1 MSLVFAGRR
10 KKEPMRG
17 GADITFNDALWF
29 FLAVAA
35 WIDFTHD
42 FNEHRAAINVG
53 TLNDD
58 PYGPVPG
65 NKIKRIAELLASIRE
80 GGSKTAY
87 NVFKDMFMNLVVGPR
102 QIGEAVAAFR
112 VQNRMQAGQLIK
124 EEDVLTLANIPYA
137 SIITTIPRN
146 SLDAPKPPTEPKTWW
161 DDKVFPLNNPQGG
174 DTWRFGRE
182 GAESTYR
189 LRTMVTKD
197 SSVRPGDPQKHLTR
211 VLSTLME
218 TEVIVIMFDAAGCEL
233 NFGDAWKGGWVPE
246 KVYHI
251 FIVNNKEN
259 IADPAT
265 KPTYRNVTKALGVDR
280 SNTNVCIYFLEEA
293 EWGHVAS
300 YPAYFNGMSD
310 QNGVFFSNFNER
322 TVRAGTP
329 ETPYVR
335 AELYPPDGGAPV
347 VINNVKDDS
356 EVAAATK
363 RALTLLLQGN
373 PDAALTAFLEKR
385 GGDWKQAISLL
396 DKTRKYRVVHVQ
408 GTASRL
414 AFRGRA
420 LDVIKSEA
428 DKATKIDTIT
438 LADIEGELKGS
449 SVLLTLDRVLL
460 AIAVFL
466 KLNVGFTTN
475 RGELKWL
482 IYLQN
487 MDLAKY
493 DDAIT
498 LLAQAP
504 AVLAKIAEYEQ
515 YVIGHRGQTDVLS
528 QLFNVS
534 DVRTYATEIPAL
546 RATLIQSAT
555 LPSPSSVGEALYK
568 TKTADDWLKGVMT
581 REGNDVV
588 RIYNT
593 PGLKKDLIGHL
604 TTLRGGVAYAANADA
619 KMKKVG
625 EWESAP
631 ISLYPTRTQE
641 TAAIQSFVEL
651 LRTGREIPASSTH
664 FVALK
669 SIFDKIGEDMMR
681 CEFMSP
687 TVEPDVISN
696 NYDIAAAASVAAA
709 VPGADVFRPQAQ
721 LKTTRQV
728 TTPIPPLVGLFIHYN
743 KVIPHS
749 LPSVAVAEG
758 GQRGGAGPLV
768 YMFADSDGV
777 KVAFEQDRNL
787 NARDVMYPDGSSY
800 RTAVFGGNIA
810 NESGFQA
817 SIIDE
822 YVFYDPSP
830 IARYIVGF
838 NDDAGASI
846 LLPESQLVA
855 AALAQE
861 TYAYALVRYVLWC
874 HDDIRNRLKELGDV
888 DIENTFA
895 IRQLVTVS
903 TRLSVMSDIF
913 TKGGGAPL
921 AFEGGVKL
929 LLTPMVAS
937 EDDVSAY
944 QDGGRNTGEDVD
956 AVRNSLK
963 VVRSN
968 IFALYALN
976 ASLQSIG
983 YAVIPQP
990 GYLTAL
996 IAAQDANESA
1006 MTKIVEV
1013 ETIADETGHPEAF
1026 SAYLDAL
1033 ERNDGSA
1040 EGIYQQALQAI
1051 QPLLALRSQ
1060 PVPPVVM
1067 QLRSGNTASPFNR
1080 LGGHRK
1086 THRRRGL
1093 PKLI

>member
-1 MSLVFAGRR
+1 
-10 KKEPMRG
+10 MRG

-87 NVFKDMFMNLVVGPR
+87 NVFKDMFMNLLVGPR
-102 QIGEAVAAFR
+102 QIGVAVEEFR
-112 VQNRMQAGQLIK
+112 RQNKMLPGQLIK
-124 EEDVLTLANIPYA
+124 EEDVLTLANIPYKL
-137 SIITTIPRN
+137 IIGKLGGT
-146 SLDAPKPPTEPKTWW
+146 STEPRSQW
-161 DDKVFPLNNPQGG
+161 DTHISNINPDGG

-182 GAESTYR
+182 GTQSTYK
-189 LRTMVTKD
+189 LRAMVTKD
-197 SSVRPGDPQKHLTR
+197 SSLRPDPQKHLTR

-246 KVYHI
+246 KAYHV

-265 KPTYRNVTKALGVDR
+265 KPTYRNVTKALGVSR
-280 SNTNVCIYFLEEA
+280 ENTNVCIYFLEEA

-300 YPAYFNGMSD
+300 YPAYFNGMPD

-322 TVRAGTP
+322 TMRAGTP

-335 AELYPPDGGAPV
+335 AELSPPGGGDPV

-408 GTASRL
+408 GTAARL
-414 AFRGRA
+414 MFRARA

-438 LADIEGELKGS
+438 LADLEGELKGS

-493 DDAIT
+493 DDAAT
-498 LLAQAP
+498 LLEQAP
-504 AVLAKIAEYEQ
+504 GVLAKITEYEQ
-515 YVIGHRGQTDVLS
+515 YVIGHRGQTEVLAS
-528 QLFNVS
+528 LFNVS
-534 DVRTYATEIPAL
+534 DIRTYATEIPAL
-546 RATLIQSAT
+546 RGALIQSAT
-555 LPSPSSVGEALYK
+555 LPSSSSVKDTLYK
-568 TKTADDWLKGVMT
+568 VKTANDWLKDIMT
-581 REGNDVV
+581 KAGNDVV

-593 PGLKKDLIGHL
+593 PELKKDLIGHL
-604 TTLRGGVAYAANADA
+604 TTLRGGVAYAVNADA

-625 EWESAP
+625 EWEAAP
-631 ISLYPTRTQE
+631 NSLYPTRLQE
-641 TAAIQSFVEL
+641 TAAIESFVESL
-651 LRTGREIPASSTH
+651 KTGREIPASNTY
-664 FVALK
+664 FVVFK
-669 SIFDKIGEDMMR
+669 SIFDRIGEDMMR
-681 CEFMSP
+681 CEITSP

-696 NYDIAAAASVAAA
+696 NYDRAAAESVAAA
-709 VPGADVFRPQAQ
+709 VPGADVFRPQAA
-721 LKTTRQV
+721 LKRTRQV
-728 TTPIPPLVGLFIHYN
+728 TTPIPPLVGLFVHYN

-749 LPSVAVAEG
+749 LSGVAVAKG
-758 GQRGGAGPLV
+758 GQRGGAGAFI
-768 YMFADSDGV
+768 YMFVGSDGV
-777 KVAFEQDRNL
+777 KVAFEQDRNRAVQ
-787 NARDVMYPDGSSY
+787 NDGTY
-800 RTAVFGGNIA
+800 ITAVFGGNIT

-817 SIIDE
+817 SVIDE
-822 YVFYDPSP
+822 YVFYDPRS
-830 IARYIVGF
+830 IERYIVNF

-846 LLPESQLVA
+846 LPPESQLVA
-855 AALAQE
+855 ASLAQE

-874 HDDIRNRLKELGDV
+874 HDDVRNRLKELGDV

-895 IRQLVTVS
+895 IRQLVTLNN
-903 TRLSVMSDIF
+903 RLSVMSDIF
-913 TKGGGAPL
+913 TNGGGAPL
-921 AFEGGVKL
+921 AFESGVKL

-937 EDDVSAY
+937 EDQVSAY
-944 QDGGRNTGEDVD
+944 QDGGWNTEKDVD
-956 AVRNSLK
+956 AVRNALK
-963 VVRSN
+963 TIRSN
-968 IFALYALN
+968 IFALYATSV
-976 ASLQSIG
+976 SLQSIG

-996 IAAQDANESA
+996 MAAQDANENV

-1040 EGIYQQALQAI
+1040 EGLYQQALQAI

-1060 PVPPVVM
+1060 PAAPPVM

-1080 LGGHRK
+1080 PLGGRRK
-1086 THRRRGL
+1086 TRRRGL